1 MHYSGPK
8 VKVYKV
14 WPNHIQEGLIQ
25 NQQTKPN
32 KIKSTKIYES
42 TSKAKEQSKHIHNLL
57 EVVALAPPHH
67 HQFATASTTMI
78 QIKRPKSK
86 S

>member
-14 WPNHIQEGLIQ
+14 WPTHVQEGLIQ

-42 TSKAKEQSKHIHNLL
+42 T
-57 EVVALAPPHH
+57 
-67 HQFATASTTMI
+67 MI